1 MQVELVEDNSTVNL
15 ANPRTAL
22 ESRPFLS
29 EWNDMEHE
37 NKQIKI
43 WDAPVRLFHWSLVL
57 GFALAYVSAEV
68 GILDAHVL
76 IGYFLIVLLVFRV
89 LWGFIGTQYSR
100 FRSFLFSPA
109 ETVGYMKAIRAGQ
122 PAHYYGH
129 NPAGA
134 LMVFGLLALLAAI
147 FASGLVTLAVIDYE
161 GPLLFLANQ
170 VSDDTSY
177 FFRHA
182 HDFFVDVALLLTPLH
197 LLGVLAGSIQHK
209 ENLARSMVTG
219 MKKVVA
225 DTTHR

>member
-1 MQVELVEDNSTVNL
+1 M
-15 ANPRTAL
+15 
-22 ESRPFLS
+22 
-29 EWNDMEHE
+29 
-37 NKQIKI
+37 KQIKV
-43 WDAPVRLFHWSLVL
+43 WDVPVRLFHWSLVL
-57 GFALAYVSAEV
+57 GFVLAYVSAEV

-76 IGYFLIVLLVFRV
+76 IGYFLIGLLVFRV

-100 FRSFLFSPA
+100 FHSFIFSPT
-109 ETVGYMKAIRAGQ
+109 ETMDYVRAIRAGH

-147 FASGLVTLAVIDYE
+147 FASGLVTLAVIDFE

-170 VSDDTSY
+170 VSDETSY

-182 HDFFVDVALLLTPLH
+182 HDFFVDVALLMIPLH
-197 LLGVLAGSIQHK
+197 LLGVISGSIQHK

-219 MKKVVA
+219 MKKMVMPDSA
-225 DTTHR
+225 NQ

>member
-1 MQVELVEDNSTVNL
+1 
-15 ANPRTAL
+15 
-22 ESRPFLS
+22 
-29 EWNDMEHE
+29 MEQD

-57 GFALAYVSAEV
+57 GFVLAYISAEV

-76 IGYFLIVLLVFRV
+76 IGYFLIALLVFRV
-89 LWGFIGTQYSR
+89 LWGFMGTQYSR
-100 FRSFLFSPA
+100 FSSFLFSPA
-109 ETVGYMKAIRAGQ
+109 ETMGYVKSIRSGQ
-122 PAHYYGH
+122 PTPYYGH

-134 LMVFGLLALLAAI
+134 LMVFGLLSLLAAI

-182 HDFFVDVALLLTPLH
+182 HDFFVDVALLLIPLH
-197 LLGVLAGSIQHK
+197 LLGVIAGSIQHK
-209 ENLARSMVTG
+209 ENLAKSMVTG
-219 MKKVVA
+219 MKKVA
-225 DTTHR
+225 SDSTHQ

>member
-1 MQVELVEDNSTVNL
+1 
-15 ANPRTAL
+15 
-22 ESRPFLS
+22 
-29 EWNDMEHE
+29 MEQE

-43 WDAPVRLFHWSLVL
+43 WDVPVRLFHWTLVL
-57 GFALAYVSAEV
+57 GCVLAYISAEV

-76 IGYFLIVLLVFRV
+76 IGYFLIALLVFRV

-109 ETVGYMKAIRAGQ
+109 ETMGYVKAIRAGQ
-122 PAHYYGH
+122 PTHYYGH

-147 FASGLVTLAVIDYE
+147 FMSGLVTLATVDYE

-182 HDFFVDVALLLTPLH
+182 HDFFVDVALLLIPLH
-197 LLGVLAGSIQHK
+197 LLGVIAGSIQHK

-219 MKKVVA
+219 MKNVA
-225 DTTHR
+225 PDSTHQ

>member
-1 MQVELVEDNSTVNL
+1 
-15 ANPRTAL
+15 
-22 ESRPFLS
+22 
-29 EWNDMEHE
+29 MEQK

-43 WDAPVRLFHWSLVL
+43 WDVPVRLFHWSLVL
-57 GFALAYVSAEV
+57 GFVLAYISAEV
-68 GILDAHVL
+68 GILGAHVL
-76 IGYFLIVLLVFRV
+76 IGYFLIALLIFRV

-109 ETVGYMKAIRAGQ
+109 ETMGYVKSIRTGQ
-122 PAHYYGH
+122 PTHYYGH

-147 FASGLVTLAVIDYE
+147 FMSGLVTLATVDYE

-182 HDFFVDVALLLTPLH
+182 HDFFVDVALILIPLH
-197 LLGVLAGSIQHK
+197 LLGVISGSIQHK
-209 ENLARSMVTG
+209 ENLARAMVTG
-219 MKKVVA
+219 MKNVA
-225 DTTHR
+225 PDSTHQ

>member
-1 MQVELVEDNSTVNL
+1 
-15 ANPRTAL
+15 
-22 ESRPFLS
+22 
-29 EWNDMEHE
+29 MEQE

-43 WDAPVRLFHWSLVL
+43 WDMPVRLFHWSLVL
-57 GFALAYVSAEV
+57 GFVLAYVSAEV

-76 IGYFLIVLLVFRV
+76 IGYFLIALLVFRV

-100 FRSFLFSPA
+100 FSSFLFSPA
-109 ETVGYMKAIRAGQ
+109 ETMGYVKSIRAGQ
-122 PAHYYGH
+122 AAHYYGH

-147 FASGLVTLAVIDYE
+147 FMSGLVTLATVDYE

-182 HDFFVDVALLLTPLH
+182 HDFFVDVALILIPLH
-197 LLGVLAGSIQHK
+197 LLGVISGSIQHK

-219 MKKVVA
+219 MKNVA
-225 DTTHR
+225 PDSTHQ

>member
-1 MQVELVEDNSTVNL
+1 
-15 ANPRTAL
+15 
-22 ESRPFLS
+22 
-29 EWNDMEHE
+29 MEQD

-43 WDAPVRLFHWSLVL
+43 WDVPVRLFHWSLVL
-57 GFALAYVSAEV
+57 GFVLAYVSAEV

-76 IGYFLIVLLVFRV
+76 IGYFLIALLLFRV

-100 FRSFLFSPA
+100 FSSFWFSPS
-109 ETVGYMKAIRAGQ
+109 ETMGYVKSLRTGK

-147 FASGLVTLAVIDYE
+147 FASGLVTLATVDYE

-182 HDFFVDVALLLTPLH
+182 HDFFVDVALLLIPLH
-197 LLGVLAGSIQHK
+197 LLGVISGSIQHK

-219 MKKVVA
+219 MKKVFTP
-225 DTTHR
+225 DSTHQ

>member
-1 MQVELVEDNSTVNL
+1 
-15 ANPRTAL
+15 
-22 ESRPFLS
+22 
-29 EWNDMEHE
+29 MEQKI
-37 NKQIKI
+37 KQIKI
-43 WDAPVRLFHWSLVL
+43 WDVPVRLFHWSLVA
-57 GFALAYVSAEV
+57 GFVLAYVSAEV
-68 GILDAHVL
+68 GILEAHVL
-76 IGYFLIVLLVFRV
+76 IGYFLIALLVFRI
-89 LWGFIGTQYSR
+89 LWGVVGTQYSR
-100 FRSFLFSPA
+100 FRSFVFSPA
-109 ETVGYMKAIRAGQ
+109 ETVGYIQSMRSAH

-147 FASGLVTLAVIDYE
+147 FMSGLLTLAAVDYE

-182 HDFFVDVALLLTPLH
+182 HDFFVDVSMLLIPLH
-197 LLGVLAGSIQHK
+197 LLGVIAGSIQHK

-219 MKKVVA
+219 MKKIVA